1 MCRRILCSPGTNSI
15 SRLLSAIQFEN
26 IPKNQEASMRAAKIV
41 LAGLTAPILIASAAF
56 AQQSMTGMI
65 TQIDR
70 LNGTIAIQQTQ
81 SGTVGANTG
90 AQNFKIQDSKLL
102 EDFHAG
108 DRVTYVTTD
117 GDGAKTITKLQKQ

>member
-1 MCRRILCSPGTNSI
+1 MLGN
-15 SRLLSAIQFEN
+15 QFHL
-26 IPKNQEASMRAAKIV
+26 PSVVADPFRKHPQNQEASMRAAKIV

-90 AQNFKIQDSKLL
+90 GAQNFKIQDPKLL

-117 GDGAKTITKLQKQ
+117 GEGAKTITKLQKQ

>member
-1 MCRRILCSPGTNSI
+1 
-15 SRLLSAIQFEN
+15 
-26 IPKNQEASMRAAKIV
+26 MRAAKIV